1 MEVSTTTNILNA
13 GLRRNTSASELLNTD
28 TFGIGNSL
36 RVTSFNTSQ
45 SSSLNASIQQ
55 DNDNNVPVNAFGIGR
70 ANQPDV
76 QLSPQARILQQ
87 NDANQRALAEGLQ
100 EARDAVRDT
109 QEETVTVQSPAPDAS
124 VATLE
129 TEAPAPEPQTST
141 TNLQAQRATS
151 LYQSVQSFT

>member
-109 QEETVTVQSPAPDAS
+109 QEETVTVQSPASDAS

-141 TNLQAQRATS
+141 TNFQAQRATS